1 MARKGLKRARGAVLA
16 VGAAV
21 AAGLALLGAAF
32 VFAERALAPLVTG
45 DLSPAYTSRVYA
57 APKVL
62 RAGDPLSPAEL
73 TARLT
78 RLGYAPGIPDRPGV
92 FREERVSSS
101 TARVEATLRDFSH
114 PFVAATPRRVV
125 LDIAEGRLEGL
136 RLADGAPLVE
146 AALEPEALYEVS
158 AAGRVRRTPLKAGE
172 APAWI
177 LDAVVSTEDRR
188 FREHRGVDPRGIL
201 RAAAANLRR
210 GRVAQGGSTL
220 TQQLAKN
227 LFLTPRRTF
236 RRKLL
241 EAALALYL
249 DARYSKDEILRL
261 YLDTV
266 YFGQDGAVGVVG
278 LAAAAKHYFDKGP
291 AELTLAECA
300 TLAGMLASPGRYD
313 PRRDPEASAQ
323 RRRVVLAAMRRDGR
337 ISPAEERAAGAAP
350 LGLSANSA
358 LRPRAADYFLAYVE
372 RLLDE
377 RHPDAHLMARGVT
390 VHTTLDPWLQEAA
403 RRAAAK
409 ARHQAALA
417 ALDPADGSVRAL
429 VGGKDYVTAP
439 FDRATRARRQ
449 PGSAF
454 KPVVYAAGLTD
465 PDGGA
470 PDFTAASLLEDATR
484 VWEVPGGT
492 WAPRNY
498 DGVYRGTVTARAALA
513 GSLNAASVDLAAQLG
528 AARIIA
534 TARRLGLTGELR
546 PELGLALGA
555 SEVTLLE
562 LAAAYLPFANGG
574 RRCEP
579 HAVDAVLDSD
589 GLVLEARA
597 GACER
602 VFSEAEAALMTDLL
616 REPVRSGTAAGLKR
630 WGLAG
635 VAAGKTGTT
644 DDGRDAWF
652 IGYTPWLA
660 AGVWTGEDIPRPL
673 RQSGASAA
681 MPVWAEFMS
690 AALPADL
697 RAADAPDPWP
707 KPEGLVTAEVD
718 PASGLLA
725 HDGCPTRRTE
735 LFLEGTVPA
744 EECGLHKKSV
754 FGRLKDFFKQKR

>member
-1 MARKGLKRARGAVLA
+1 MAKKGRRERGAAL
-16 VGAAV
+16 AV
-21 AAGLALLGAAF
+21 AAALLLAAALLAGAYR
-32 VFAERALAPLVTG
+32 FAERTLGPLVTG
-45 DLSPAYTSRVYA
+45 DLNPAYTSRVYA

-62 RAGDPLSPAEL
+62 RAGDPLSPGEL
-73 TARLT
+73 AGRLG
-78 RLGYAPGIPDRPGV
+78 RLGYLPGIPDRPGV
-92 FREERVSSS
+92 FREERSSTS
-101 TARVEATLRDFSH
+101 TARVEVTLRAFEH
-114 PFVAATPRRVV
+114 PFVRATPQRIV

-158 AAGRVRRTPLKAGE
+158 KAGRVRRTPLKAGE
-172 APAWI
+172 APAWM

-201 RAAAANLRR
+201 RAALRNARR
-210 GRVAQGGSTL
+210 GKLAQGGSTL

-236 RRKLL
+236 KRKLK

-266 YFGQDGAVGVVG
+266 YFGQDGPVGVFG
-278 LAAAAKHYFDKGP
+278 LSAAARHFFDKKP

-300 TLAGMLASPGRYD
+300 TLAGMLASPGRFD
-313 PRRDPEASAQ
+313 PRRDPEASAE

-337 ISPAEERAAGAAP
+337 ISPAEERAAGVAA
-350 LGLSANSA
+350 LRLSANAA

-403 RRAAAK
+403 RRAVSKAK
-409 ARHQAALA
+409 YQGALV

-454 KPVVYAAGLTD
+454 KPFVYASALTD
-465 PDGGA
+465 PDGGKPA
-470 PDFTAASLLEDATR
+470 FTAASLLEDATR
-484 VWEVPGGT
+484 TWEIPSGT
-492 WAPRNY
+492 WTPKNY
-498 DGVYRGTVTARAALA
+498 DGVYRGTVTVRAALA
-513 GSLNAASVDLAAQLG
+513 ASINAASVDLAAQVG

-562 LAAAYLPFANGG
+562 LTGAYVPFANGG
-574 RRCEP
+574 IRFEP
-579 HAVDAVLDSD
+579 HAVDAVLDSE
-589 GLVLEARA
+589 GAVLEARA
-597 GACER
+597 GTSER
-602 VFSEAEAALMTDLL
+602 VFSEPEAALLTDLL
-616 REPVRSGTAAGLKR
+616 REPVRAGTAKGLAK

-635 VAAGKTGTT
+635 VSAGKTGTT

-652 IGYTPWLA
+652 IGYTPWLV
-660 AGVWTGEDIPRPL
+660 AGVWSGEDKPAPL
-673 RQSGASAA
+673 RQTGASGA
-681 MPVWAEFMS
+681 MPVWAEFMA
-690 AALPADL
+690 AALPPDL
-697 RAADAPDPWP
+697 RAPDAPDPWP
-707 KPEGLVTAEVD
+707 RPEGLVTAEVD
-718 PASGLLA
+718 PSSGQLA
-725 HDGCPTRRTE
+725 HEGCPTRREE
-735 LFLEGTVPA
+735 LFLEGTKPSEDCA
-744 EECGLHKKSV
+744 LHKKGM
-754 FGRLKDFFKQKR
+754 FGRLRDFFKKRG

>member
-1 MARKGLKRARGAVLA
+1 MGRKAGRRGRGALLA
-16 VGAAV
+16 VGAAL
-21 AAGLALLGAAF
+21 AAAAALLAAAF
-32 VFAERALAPLVTG
+32 VFAERALAPLVAG
-45 DLSPAYTSRVYA
+45 DLTPAYTSRVYA

-73 TARLT
+73 KARLT
-78 RLGYAPGIPDRPGV
+78 RLGYVPGIPDRPGV
-92 FREERVSSS
+92 FREERASTA
-101 TARVEATLRDFSH
+101 TARVEATLRAFSH

-158 AAGRVRRTPLKAGE
+158 KAGRVRRTPLKAGE
-172 APAWI
+172 APAWM

-201 RAAAANLRR
+201 RAALRNLRR
-210 GRVAQGGSTL
+210 GKVAQGGSTL

-227 LFLTPRRTF
+227 LFLTPRRTL
-236 RRKLL
+236 RRKLK

-249 DARYSKDEILRL
+249 DARYSKDELLRL

-266 YFGQDGAVGVVG
+266 YFGQDGPVGVFG
-278 LAAAAKHYFDKGP
+278 LSAAARHYFDKRP

-300 TLAGMLASPGRYD
+300 TLAGILASPGRYD
-313 PRRDPEASAQ
+313 PRRDPEASAE

-337 ISPAEERAAGAAP
+337 ISPAEERAAGVAP
-350 LGLSANSA
+350 LRLSANAA

-403 RRAAAK
+403 RKAAAK
-409 ARHQAALA
+409 ARYQAALV

-429 VGGKDYVTAP
+429 VGGKDYATAP
-439 FDRATRARRQ
+439 YDRATRARRQ

-454 KPVVYAAGLTD
+454 KPVLYAAALTA
-465 PDGGA
+465 PDGAA
-470 PDFTAASLLEDATR
+470 PLFTAASLLEDAPR
-484 VWEVPGGT
+484 AWEVPGGT

-513 GSLNAASVDLAAQLG
+513 GSLNAASVDLAARLG
-528 AARIIA
+528 TGRIVA

-546 PELGLALGA
+546 PELGLALGT
-555 SEVTLLE
+555 SEVSLLE
-562 LAAAYLPFANGG
+562 LTAAYVPFANGG

-579 HAVDAVLDSD
+579 HAVDAVLAAD
-589 GLVLEARA
+589 GTVLEARA
-597 GACER
+597 AAAER
-602 VFSEAEAALMTDLL
+602 LFSEAEAALMTDLL

-630 WGLAG
+630 WGLSG

-652 IGYTPWLA
+652 VGYTPWLA
-660 AGVWTGEDIPRPL
+660 AGVWSGEDKPRPL
-673 RQSGASAA
+673 RQTGASAA
-681 MPVWAEFMS
+681 LPVWAEFMA
-690 AALPADL
+690 AALPPDL

-707 KPEGLVTAEVD
+707 RPEGLETAAVD

-725 HDGCPTRRTE
+725 HDGCPARREE
-735 LFLEGTVPA
+735 LFLAGTAPGA
-744 EECGLHKKSV
+744 DCPLHRKSV
-754 FGRLKDFFKQKR
+754 FGRLKDLFRKR